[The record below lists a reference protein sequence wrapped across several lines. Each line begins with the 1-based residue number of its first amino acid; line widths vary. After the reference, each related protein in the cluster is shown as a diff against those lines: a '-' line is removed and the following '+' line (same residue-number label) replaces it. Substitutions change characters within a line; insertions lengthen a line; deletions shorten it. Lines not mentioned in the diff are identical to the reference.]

1 MNKTEIMR
9 KSKTRNRLLTI
20 ALMVITISLL
30 LLSTVSAEESLFDAE
45 FNGNTYETLSEAVTA
60 ANEAGG
66 GEITLRTLTDISQIN
81 RYFHDRSP
89 DMLK

>member
-30 LLSTVSAEESLFDAE
+30 LLSTVSAEESLLDAE
-45 FNGNTYETLSEAVTA
+45 FNGNTY
-60 ANEAGG
+60 
-66 GEITLRTLTDISQIN
+66 
-81 RYFHDRSP
+81 
-89 DMLK
+89 